1 MKKNEMMAAMGASN
15 ITDLMAKLG
24 VIYEKNKYKVMETY
38 YSDFDQALEVA
49 FNQPKFESLKTGAIS
64 AAEFDNQEFK
74 KAITEKRFSSVP
86 EGLLKSYASD
96 NVLMTTS
103 QSFHTVKILSEFSVV
118 TADCV
123 YGMNIFRDVFASVR
137 NLVGGRSG
145 AVEKLLIDGKKEV
158 SDTLKYLALLA
169 GGNALI
175 AVTFNYQ
182 VIGDSSTGS
191 MIAIYGS
198 GTPVKISLDSLS

>member
-1 MKKNEMMAAMGASN
+1 
-15 ITDLMAKLG
+15 
-24 VIYEKNKYKVMETY
+24 
-38 YSDFDQALEVA
+38 
-49 FNQPKFESLKTGAIS
+49 
-64 AAEFDNQEFK
+64 
-74 KAITEKRFSSVP
+74 
-86 EGLLKSYASD
+86 
-96 NVLMTTS
+96 MTTS

-198 GTPVKISLDSLS
+198 GTPVKISPDYLS